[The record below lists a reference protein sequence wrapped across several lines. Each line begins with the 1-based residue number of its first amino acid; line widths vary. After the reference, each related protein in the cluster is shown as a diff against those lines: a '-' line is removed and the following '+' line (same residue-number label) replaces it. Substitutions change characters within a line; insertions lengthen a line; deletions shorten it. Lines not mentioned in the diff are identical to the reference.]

1 MYITYLQED
10 KGRRICELERKLIEY
25 RQTSIYCAAK
35 QKIGSAV
42 EDKRYKN
49 KGRPHKLILVD
60 NDIIDQSDEL
70 LSTNKGIFTSRDVLH
85 KLNV

>member
-1 MYITYLQED
+1 M
-10 KGRRICELERKLIEY
+10 
-25 RQTSIYCAAK
+25 
-35 QKIGSAV
+35 
-42 EDKRYKN
+42 EDKRCKN
-49 KGRPHKLILVD
+49 KGRPHKLILAD